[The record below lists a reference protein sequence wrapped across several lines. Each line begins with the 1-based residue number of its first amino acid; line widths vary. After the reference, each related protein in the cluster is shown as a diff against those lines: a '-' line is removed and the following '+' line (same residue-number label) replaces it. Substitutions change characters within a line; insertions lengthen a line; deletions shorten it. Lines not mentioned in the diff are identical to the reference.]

1 MAARSQLARQLQAYC
16 LLLAAAAVA
25 WLVWRWPT
33 APGQALAGAAL
44 VVLGGPIVLGLE
56 LVILRIVDAAAGLP
70 RPTPGQLLKAWISES
85 LHFYRT
91 FCWRQPFR
99 WRSIADRLE
108 GGGGTTGV
116 VLVHGFFC
124 NRGFWSPW
132 LRRLEKLVRPRMTA
146 FLDNRIA
153 LSFTGLLLVLL
164 GVLLALPIPFT
175 NYVFGFLLLL
185 FAFALLER
193 DGALLLV
200 AWIAGS
206 IAVVV
211 FGFLSGNLV
220 EATTALLARWF

>member
-1 MAARSQLARQLQAYC
+1 MSHEDNHTTTVALLDGFADGDPEDVLRLGDLLKDFGPAAFGM
-16 LLLAAAAVA
+16 LLFLGVLPAFIPVPGVGGAV
-25 WLVWRWPT
+25 
-33 APGQALAGAAL
+33 
-44 VVLGGPIVLGLE
+44 GGP
-56 LVILRIVDAAAGLP
+56 LVILVGV
-70 RPTPGQLLKAWISES
+70 QLLLGMRKLWLPEFLARRGPHRSAMMR
-85 LHFYRT
+85 F
-91 FCWRQPFR
+91 RQR
-99 WRSIADRLE
+99 MA
-108 GGGGTTGV
+108 
-116 VLVHGFFC
+116 
-124 NRGFWSPW
+124 PW

-200 AWIAGS
+200 AWVAGG

-220 EATTALLARWF
+220 EATSALLARWF

>member
-1 MAARSQLARQLQAYC
+1 MTREDNRTTTVALLDGFANGDPDDVLRLGDLLKDFGPAAFGM
-16 LLLAAAAVA
+16 LLFLGVLPAFIPV
-25 WLVWRWPT
+25 
-33 APGQALAGAAL
+33 PGVGGAI
-44 VVLGGPIVLGLE
+44 GGP
-56 LVILRIVDAAAGLP
+56 LVILVGV
-70 RPTPGQLLKAWISES
+70 QLLLGMRKLWLPGFLARRGPHRSAMMR
-85 LHFYRT
+85 F
-91 FCWRQPFR
+91 RQR
-99 WRSIADRLE
+99 MA
-108 GGGGTTGV
+108 
-116 VLVHGFFC
+116 
-124 NRGFWSPW
+124 PW

-200 AWIAGS
+200 AWVAGGIA
-206 IAVVV
+206 IVV

-220 EATTALLARWF
+220 ESLTQLFARWF

>member
-1 MAARSQLARQLQAYC
+1 MAREDNHTTTVA
-16 LLLAAAAVA
+16 LLDGFANGDPDDVLRLGDLLKDFGPAAFGMLLFLGVLPAFIPVPGVGGAV
-25 WLVWRWPT
+25 
-33 APGQALAGAAL
+33 
-44 VVLGGPIVLGLE
+44 GGP
-56 LVILRIVDAAAGLP
+56 LVILVGV
-70 RPTPGQLLKAWISES
+70 QLLLGMRKLWLPGFLARRGPHRSAMMR
-85 LHFYRT
+85 F
-91 FCWRQPFR
+91 RQR
-99 WRSIADRLE
+99 MA
-108 GGGGTTGV
+108 
-116 VLVHGFFC
+116 
-124 NRGFWSPW
+124 PW

-200 AWIAGS
+200 AWVAGG

>member
-1 MAARSQLARQLQAYC
+1 MTREDNHTTTVALLDGFANGDPDDVLRLGDLLKDFGPAAFGM
-16 LLLAAAAVA
+16 LLFLGVLPAFIPVPGVGGAV
-25 WLVWRWPT
+25 
-33 APGQALAGAAL
+33 
-44 VVLGGPIVLGLE
+44 GGP
-56 LVILRIVDAAAGLP
+56 LVILVGV
-70 RPTPGQLLKAWISES
+70 QLLLGMRKLWLPGFLARRGPHRSAMMR
-85 LHFYRT
+85 F
-91 FCWRQPFR
+91 RQR
-99 WRSIADRLE
+99 MA
-108 GGGGTTGV
+108 
-116 VLVHGFFC
+116 
-124 NRGFWSPW
+124 PW

-200 AWIAGS
+200 AWVAGG

>member
-1 MAARSQLARQLQAYC
+1 MAREDNHTTTVA
-16 LLLAAAAVA
+16 LLDGFANGDPDDVLRLGDLLKDFGPAAFGMLLFLGVLPAFIPVPGVGGAV
-25 WLVWRWPT
+25 
-33 APGQALAGAAL
+33 
-44 VVLGGPIVLGLE
+44 GGP
-56 LVILRIVDAAAGLP
+56 LVILVGV
-70 RPTPGQLLKAWISES
+70 QLLLGMRKLWLPGFLARRGPHRSAMMR
-85 LHFYRT
+85 F
-91 FCWRQPFR
+91 RQR
-99 WRSIADRLE
+99 MA
-108 GGGGTTGV
+108 
-116 VLVHGFFC
+116 
-124 NRGFWSPW
+124 PW
-132 LRRLEKLVRPRMTA
+132 LRRLEKLVRARMTA

-200 AWIAGS
+200 AWIAGG

>member
-1 MAARSQLARQLQAYC
+1 MTREDNHTTTVALLDGFANGDPDDVLRLGDLLKDFGPAAFGM
-16 LLLAAAAVA
+16 LLFLGVLPAFIPVPGVGGAV
-25 WLVWRWPT
+25 
-33 APGQALAGAAL
+33 
-44 VVLGGPIVLGLE
+44 GGP
-56 LVILRIVDAAAGLP
+56 LVILVGV
-70 RPTPGQLLKAWISES
+70 QLLLGMRKLWLPGFLSRRGPHRSAMMR
-85 LHFYRT
+85 F
-91 FCWRQPFR
+91 RQR
-99 WRSIADRLE
+99 MA
-108 GGGGTTGV
+108 
-116 VLVHGFFC
+116 
-124 NRGFWSPW
+124 PW

-220 EATTALLARWF
+220 EATSALLARWF

>member
-1 MAARSQLARQLQAYC
+1 MAREDNHTTTVA
-16 LLLAAAAVA
+16 LLDGFANGDPDDVLRLGDLLKDFGPAAFGMLLFLGVLPAFIPVPGVGGAV
-25 WLVWRWPT
+25 
-33 APGQALAGAAL
+33 
-44 VVLGGPIVLGLE
+44 GGP
-56 LVILRIVDAAAGLP
+56 LVILVGV
-70 RPTPGQLLKAWISES
+70 QLLLGMRKLWLPGFLARRGPHRSAMMR
-85 LHFYRT
+85 F
-91 FCWRQPFR
+91 RQR
-99 WRSIADRLE
+99 MA
-108 GGGGTTGV
+108 
-116 VLVHGFFC
+116 
-124 NRGFWSPW
+124 PW

-220 EATTALLARWF
+220 EATTSLLARWF

>member
-1 MAARSQLARQLQAYC
+1 MTREDNHTTTVALLDGFANGDPDDVLRLGDLLKDFGPAAFGM
-16 LLLAAAAVA
+16 LLFLGVLPAFIPVPGVGGAV
-25 WLVWRWPT
+25 
-33 APGQALAGAAL
+33 
-44 VVLGGPIVLGLE
+44 GGP
-56 LVILRIVDAAAGLP
+56 LVILVGV
-70 RPTPGQLLKAWISES
+70 QLLLGMRKLWLPGFLSRRGPHRSAMMR
-85 LHFYRT
+85 F
-91 FCWRQPFR
+91 RQR
-99 WRSIADRLE
+99 MA
-108 GGGGTTGV
+108 
-116 VLVHGFFC
+116 
-124 NRGFWSPW
+124 PW

-200 AWIAGS
+200 AWIAGG

-220 EATTALLARWF
+220 EATSALLARWF

>member
-1 MAARSQLARQLQAYC
+1 MAREDNHTTTVA
-16 LLLAAAAVA
+16 LLDGFANGDPDDVLRLGDLLKDFGPAAFGMLLFLGVLPAFIPVPGVGGAV
-25 WLVWRWPT
+25 
-33 APGQALAGAAL
+33 
-44 VVLGGPIVLGLE
+44 GGP
-56 LVILRIVDAAAGLP
+56 LVILVGV
-70 RPTPGQLLKAWISES
+70 QLLLGMRKLWLPGFLARRGPHRSAMMR
-85 LHFYRT
+85 F
-91 FCWRQPFR
+91 RQR
-99 WRSIADRLE
+99 MA
-108 GGGGTTGV
+108 
-116 VLVHGFFC
+116 
-124 NRGFWSPW
+124 PW

-200 AWIAGS
+200 AWVAGG

-220 EATTALLARWF
+220 EATSALLARWF

>member
-1 MAARSQLARQLQAYC
+1 MSREDNHTTTVALLDGFANGDPDDVLRLGDLLKDFGPAAFGM
-16 LLLAAAAVA
+16 LLFLGVLPAFIPVPGVGGAV
-25 WLVWRWPT
+25 
-33 APGQALAGAAL
+33 
-44 VVLGGPIVLGLE
+44 GGP
-56 LVILRIVDAAAGLP
+56 LVILVGV
-70 RPTPGQLLKAWISES
+70 QLLLGMRKLWLPGFLARRGPHRSAMMR
-85 LHFYRT
+85 F
-91 FCWRQPFR
+91 RQR
-99 WRSIADRLE
+99 MA
-108 GGGGTTGV
+108 
-116 VLVHGFFC
+116 
-124 NRGFWSPW
+124 PW

-200 AWIAGS
+200 AWIAGG

-220 EATTALLARWF
+220 EATSALLARWF

>member
-1 MAARSQLARQLQAYC
+1 MTREDNHTTTVALLARFANGNPDDVLRLGD
-16 LLLAAAAVA
+16 LLKDFGPAAFGMLLFLGVLPAFIPVPGVGGAV
-25 WLVWRWPT
+25 
-33 APGQALAGAAL
+33 
-44 VVLGGPIVLGLE
+44 GGP
-56 LVILRIVDAAAGLP
+56 LVILVGV
-70 RPTPGQLLKAWISES
+70 QLLLGMRKLWLPGFLARRGPHRSAMMR
-85 LHFYRT
+85 F
-91 FCWRQPFR
+91 RQR
-99 WRSIADRLE
+99 MA
-108 GGGGTTGV
+108 
-116 VLVHGFFC
+116 
-124 NRGFWSPW
+124 PW

-211 FGFLSGNLV
+211 FGFLSGDLV
-220 EATTALLARWF
+220 EATSALLARWF

>member
-1 MAARSQLARQLQAYC
+1 MTREDNHTTTVALLDGFANGDPDDVLRLGDLLKDFGPAAFGM
-16 LLLAAAAVA
+16 LLFLGVLPAFIPVPGVGGAV
-25 WLVWRWPT
+25 
-33 APGQALAGAAL
+33 
-44 VVLGGPIVLGLE
+44 GGP
-56 LVILRIVDAAAGLP
+56 LVILVGV
-70 RPTPGQLLKAWISES
+70 QLLLGMRKLWLPGFLARRGPHRSAMMR
-85 LHFYRT
+85 F
-91 FCWRQPFR
+91 RQR
-99 WRSIADRLE
+99 MA
-108 GGGGTTGV
+108 
-116 VLVHGFFC
+116 
-124 NRGFWSPW
+124 PW

-153 LSFTGLLLVLL
+153 LRFTGLLLALL

>member
-1 MAARSQLARQLQAYC
+1 MTREDNHTTTVALLDGFANGDPDDVLRLGDLLKDFGPAAFGM
-16 LLLAAAAVA
+16 LLFLGVLPAFIPVPGVGGAV
-25 WLVWRWPT
+25 
-33 APGQALAGAAL
+33 
-44 VVLGGPIVLGLE
+44 GGP
-56 LVILRIVDAAAGLP
+56 LVILVGV
-70 RPTPGQLLKAWISES
+70 QLLLGMRKLWLPGFLSRRGPHRSAMMR
-85 LHFYRT
+85 F
-91 FCWRQPFR
+91 RQR
-99 WRSIADRLE
+99 MA
-108 GGGGTTGV
+108 
-116 VLVHGFFC
+116 
-124 NRGFWSPW
+124 PW

-200 AWIAGS
+200 AWVAGG

-220 EATTALLARWF
+220 EATSALLARWL

>member
-1 MAARSQLARQLQAYC
+1 MTREDNHTTTVALLDGFANGDPDDVLRLGDLLKDFGPAAFGM
-16 LLLAAAAVA
+16 LLFLGVLPAFIPVPGVGGAV
-25 WLVWRWPT
+25 
-33 APGQALAGAAL
+33 
-44 VVLGGPIVLGLE
+44 GGP
-56 LVILRIVDAAAGLP
+56 LVILVGV
-70 RPTPGQLLKAWISES
+70 QLLLGMRKLWLPGFLARRGPHRSAMMR
-85 LHFYRT
+85 F
-91 FCWRQPFR
+91 RQR
-99 WRSIADRLE
+99 MA
-108 GGGGTTGV
+108 
-116 VLVHGFFC
+116 
-124 NRGFWSPW
+124 PW

-200 AWIAGS
+200 AWIAGG

-220 EATTALLARWF
+220 EATSALLARWF

>member
-1 MAARSQLARQLQAYC
+1 MTREDNHTTTVALLDGFANGNPDDVLRLGDLLKDFGPAAFGM
-16 LLLAAAAVA
+16 LLFLGVLPAFIPVPGVGGAV
-25 WLVWRWPT
+25 
-33 APGQALAGAAL
+33 
-44 VVLGGPIVLGLE
+44 GGP
-56 LVILRIVDAAAGLP
+56 LVILVGV
-70 RPTPGQLLKAWISES
+70 QLLLGMRKLWLPEFLARRGPHRSAMMR
-85 LHFYRT
+85 F
-91 FCWRQPFR
+91 RQR
-99 WRSIADRLE
+99 MA
-108 GGGGTTGV
+108 
-116 VLVHGFFC
+116 
-124 NRGFWSPW
+124 PW

-200 AWIAGS
+200 AWVAGG